1 MFMTTTVKRS
11 SMRGTVLTYVLSEP
25 GEETVNSIVDDLYH
39 GTGTRKKVFNAVYDA
54 VSNLRQRGI
63 LYYGDGPN
71 RTNRKLHAV
80 QGAADCLV

>member
-1 MFMTTTVKRS
+1 MFMTTTVKKS

-25 GEETVNSIVDDLYH
+25 GEETVHSIVDDLYH
-39 GTGTRKKVFNAVYDA
+39 GTGTRKKVVNAVYDA
-54 VSNLRQRGI
+54 VSNLRQRGL

-80 QGAADCLV
+80 EGAADCLV